1 MSLSRLYALAFGAV
15 YLLVGL
21 VGFAVAPGM
30 EPRPLLIFDINL
42 AHNLVHLVL
51 GVAGLGAYFGGAAAS
66 RFYAQAVGVV
76 LLVVALAGLLPQPL
90 LGVLPIGGADIFLHA
105 LTGAI
110 GVYAGFFAPADAT
123 TAAAAARA

>member
-1 MSLSRLYALAFGAV
+1 MALSRLYAVVFGGV

-21 VGFAVAPGM
+21 VGLAIAPGM
-30 EPRPLLIFDINL
+30 ESRPLLIFDINL
-42 AHNLVHLVL
+42 AHNLVHLAL
-51 GVAGLGAYFGGAAAS
+51 GIGGLAAFAAGAGAS

-76 LLVVALAGLLPQPL
+76 LLVVALAGFLPQPL
-90 LGVLPIGGADIFLHA
+90 LGILPIGGADILLHA

-123 TAAAAARA
+123 AAAAAGRA